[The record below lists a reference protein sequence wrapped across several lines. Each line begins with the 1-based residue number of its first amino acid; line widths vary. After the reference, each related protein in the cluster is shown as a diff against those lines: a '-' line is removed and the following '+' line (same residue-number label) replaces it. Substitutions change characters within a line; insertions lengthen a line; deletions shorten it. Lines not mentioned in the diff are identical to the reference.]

1 MGHHGVE
8 EFSQTPA
15 ASAAFS
21 GYSTVSSKVP
31 AKSAA
36 EQSPRR
42 PKTHPTVADRASQ
55 KEFGLTSSTYCVFFV
70 WLQARALSVS
80 FLLPSVQHDLFCHVH
95 VEAAALPRLM
105 HSLH

>member
-1 MGHHGVE
+1 MQVLIFHL
-8 EFSQTPA
+8 QAQYALRT
-15 ASAAFS
+15 
-21 GYSTVSSKVP
+21 Y
-31 AKSAA
+31 
-36 EQSPRR
+36 
-42 PKTHPTVADRASQ
+42 VADRASQ